1 MRFLMSFV
9 VLFVMVSP
17 LTAQRTPF
25 SKSDMIRVAYLASN
39 PAQAMKD
46 PATGEV
52 RGVVPDLVRELER
65 TRGVTVTLMGRPN
78 PQGVIDAVR
87 NGEAEIGFVAYNP
100 ERAGPVEFTKPYL
113 LVNQTFI
120 VRNDSPI
127 KSIADVDRQGRKLG
141 ATRADSIALYL
152 RRTLKQGQ
160 LLELDDTS
168 QNTIERLLQDG
179 VIDAYGSNRQRLTD
193 WTKSTKGVRLLSDD
207 LYGVEQAI
215 IVPGGRRDA
224 LDAANQ
230 FIDEVRR
237 SGFLKT
243 AVERSGV
250 VGITVAPER

>member
-1 MRFLMSFV
+1 MRLLTS
-9 VLFVMVSP
+9 LLLSLVMVSS

-25 SKSDMIRVAYLASN
+25 SKNDMIRAAYLATN

-46 PATGEV
+46 PATGEA

-65 TRGVTVTLMGRPN
+65 TRGVKVTLIGKPN

-120 VRNDSPI
+120 VKSDSPI
-127 KSIADVDRQGRKLG
+127 KSIADIDRQGRKLG

-152 RRTLKQGQ
+152 GRTLKQGQ
-160 LLELDDTS
+160 LIELDDTARD
-168 QNTIERLLQDG
+168 TIERLLRDG
-179 VIDAYGSNRQRLTD
+179 AIDAYGSNRQRLTD
-193 WTKSTKGVRLLSDD
+193 WTKDAKGVRLLSDD

-243 AVERSGV
+243 SIERSGV

>member
-1 MRFLMSFV
+1 MRLLTSLFL
-9 VLFVMVSP
+9 LFAMASSV
-17 LTAQRTPF
+17 TAQRTPF
-25 SKSDMIRVAYLASN
+25 SKTDMIRVAYLASN

-46 PATGEV
+46 PATGEP

-65 TRGVTVTLMGRPN
+65 TRGVKVTLMGRPN

-120 VRNDSPI
+120 VKNDSPI
-127 KSIADVDRQGRKLG
+127 KSIADIDHQGRKLG

-152 RRTLKQGQ
+152 RRTLKQGT
-160 LLELDDTS
+160 LIELDDTS
-168 QNTIERLLQDG
+168 QDTVQRLLRDG
-179 VIDAYGSNRQRLTD
+179 AIDAYGSNRQRLTH
-193 WTKSTKGVRLLSDD
+193 WTKSAKEVRLLSDD

-237 SGFLKT
+237 SGFLKA
-243 AVERSGV
+243 AVDRSGV
-250 VGITVAPER
+250 VGIVVAPER